1 MKRRGG
7 ESEEEEL
14 LSRYCS
20 KGSIEAKMRR
30 FIEPKGKASLYLIP
44 QYRARL
50 RF

>member
-1 MKRRGG
+1 MKRAGG

-14 LSRYCS
+14 LSPYCS
-20 KGSIEAKMRR
+20 EGSIEAKLRR

-44 QYRARL
+44 LKRTRL